1 MRFLLLL
8 LAMAVCACPAMA
20 GPPLE
25 GIYNSDDIP
34 GGTLSTGRFSESW
47 IDPGS
52 AGQIGNT
59 INAASFG
66 GPGLGAEWK
75 MQCGSISQYPQLVSD
90 TRDGNGTGE
99 VTWRTM
105 YSGATF
111 WLASSGPWGN
121 GQDYTGT
128 LSSLIATSTHQYING
143 SLVGIRSNITTN
155 GSFDGFD
162 ESCMEYSINNATFF
176 GDTDNNGPLPADYPP
191 FMDSS
196 CQFGTRTRGGWGSVT
211 QLTILVTGC
220 TVPVEDM
227 TWSQVKTLFQN

>member
-8 LAMAVCACPAMA
+8 LAMVVCACPAMA
-20 GPPLE
+20 GPPVD

-34 GGTLSTGRFSESW
+34 GGTLATGRFSESW

-59 INAASFG
+59 LNAESFG
-66 GPGLGAEWK
+66 GLGLGAEWK
-75 MQCGSISQYPQLVSD
+75 MQCASIAQPPQLVSD
-90 TRDGNGTGE
+90 TRDVNGTGE
-99 VTWRTM
+99 VTWRTH
-105 YSGATF
+105 YSNGTF

-128 LSSLIATSTHQYING
+128 LNSLIVTSTHLFTNG
-143 SLVGIRSNITTN
+143 SPTGIRSNITTS

-162 ESCMEYSINNATFF
+162 DSCAEYSINNATFF
-176 GDTDNNGPLPADYPP
+176 GDTDQGLPLPAAYPP

-196 CQFGTRTRGGWGSVT
+196 CQLGTRTRGGWGSVT

-227 TWSQVKTLFQN
+227 TWSQVKTLFQK